1 MSKETP
7 GKIVFSSSFLSKLF
21 FLVLGLCCFGLLA
34 SEELLTAITSGV
46 QAEFFIPPF
55 LFKLLLLVCGI
66 AFVLLIFSR
75 IKIDRHGISTSFL
88 LAFIEPI
95 AWEKIG
101 KIKIEQVLVKRQP
114 VLQIHIYLKK
124 GCCAQRRLLWFFRQQ
139 ISQWVFSWPLQLKSH
154 GKTIAQALEQ
164 FAPKGIAFQ
173 GDVPQN
179 P

>member
-7 GKIVFSSSFLSKLF
+7 NKIVFSSSFLSKLF

-34 SEELLTAITSGV
+34 SGELLTAITSGV

-66 AFVLLIFSR
+66 TFLLFIFSC
-75 IKIDRHGISTSFL
+75 IKIDRHGLSTSFL

-95 AWEKIG
+95 AWEKIE
-101 KIKIEQVLVKRQP
+101 KIKIEQVLVKRQS
-114 VLQIHIYLKK
+114 VLQIHIHLKK
-124 GCCAQRRLLWFFRQQ
+124 GCYAQRRLLWFFRQR
-139 ISQWVFSWPLQLKSH
+139 ISQWSFSWPLQLKSH

-164 FAPKGIAFQ
+164 FAPKGIVVQ

>member
-7 GKIVFSSSFLSKLF
+7 NKIVFSSSFLSKLF

-34 SEELLTAITSGV
+34 SGELLTAITSGV

-66 AFVLLIFSR
+66 TFLLLIFSC
-75 IKIDRHGISTSFL
+75 IKIDRHGLSTSFL

-114 VLQIHIYLKK
+114 VLQIHIHLKK
-124 GCCAQRRLLWFFRQQ
+124 GCYAQRRLLWFFRQR
-139 ISQWVFSWPLQLKSH
+139 ISQWSFSWPLQLKSH
-154 GKTIAQALEQ
+154 GKTIAQAIEQ
-164 FAPKGIAFQ
+164 FAPKGIVVQ